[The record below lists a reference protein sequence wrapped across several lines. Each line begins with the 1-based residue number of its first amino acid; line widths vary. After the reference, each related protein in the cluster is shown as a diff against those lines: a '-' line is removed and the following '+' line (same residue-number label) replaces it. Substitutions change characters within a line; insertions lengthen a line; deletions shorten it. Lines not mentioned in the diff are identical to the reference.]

1 MRQPRL
7 LQGLP
12 PEEHRKL
19 IERAKRRTYSAGE
32 VVYQEGDPA
41 DAVFVVVRGRLAA
54 MVTSADG
61 REQTFAIVGQ
71 DQVFG
76 ELALLPGSGHR
87 GSTVR
92 ALEQS
97 ETLAIH
103 KRDFELLRQ
112 RHRAMSD
119 LLVDLLALR
128 VRELSAQ
135 LEEALY
141 LPVQTRILRRLVEL
155 ARSYADEQGPMVIP
169 LTQEDIAGLAGT
181 ARATVNRILRAER
194 SRGTVSLEKRRI
206 TVLDLDSL
214 MRRARI
220 VRGTVDVRLSPPS

>member
-1 MRQPRL
+1 VRQPRP

-12 PEEHRKL
+12 PDEQRRL
-19 IERAKRRTYSAGE
+19 IERSKRRTYATGE
-32 VVYQEGDPA
+32 VVFQEGDAA
-41 DAVFVVVRGRLAA
+41 DSLFLVVRGRLAA

-61 REQTFAIVGQ
+61 RELTFAIMGE
-71 DQVFG
+71 DEFFG
-76 ELALLPGSGHR
+76 ELALLTSGGHR
-87 GSTVR
+87 TATVR
-92 ALEQS
+92 ALEPA

-103 KRDFELLRQ
+103 RRDFEHLRQ
-112 RHRAMSD
+112 RHRAVSE
-119 LLVDLLALR
+119 LLVEILGDRLLA
-128 VRELSAQ
+128 VSTQ

-155 ARSYADEQGPMVIP
+155 ARNYGHDDGPTVIP

-194 SRGTVSLEKRRI
+194 NRGTVSLEKRRI

-214 MRRARI
+214 ARRARI
-220 VRGTVDVRLSPPS
+220 VRGTVDVRLG

>member
-12 PEEHRKL
+12 PDEHRKL
-19 IERAKRRTYSAGE
+19 IERAKRRTYAAGE
-32 VVYQEGDPA
+32 LVFQEGDPA
-41 DAVFVVVRGRLAA
+41 DSLFLVVRGRLAA

-61 REQTFAIVGQ
+61 RELTFAIVGE
-71 DQVFG
+71 DEVFG
-76 ELALLPGSGHR
+76 ELALLTGSGHR
-87 GSTVR
+87 TATVR
-92 ALEQS
+92 ALETA

-103 KRDFELLRQ
+103 RRDFEHLRQ
-112 RHRAMSD
+112 RHRAVSE
-119 LLVDLLALR
+119 LLVDILGQR
-128 VRELSAQ
+128 VVKLSVA
-135 LEEALY
+135 LEEAMY

-155 ARSYADEQGPMVIP
+155 ARSYGHGEEPTVIP

-194 SRGTVSLEKRRI
+194 NRGTVSLEKRRI

-214 MRRARI
+214 SRRARM
-220 VRGTVDVRLSPPS
+220 VRGTVDVRLG

>member
-1 MRQPRL
+1 VREPRL

-19 IERAKRRTYSAGE
+19 VERAKRRTYAAGE
-32 VVYQEGDPA
+32 LVFQEGDPA
-41 DAVFVVVRGRLAA
+41 DWLFMVERGRLAA

-61 REQTFAIVGQ
+61 REMTFAIVGE
-71 DQVFG
+71 DEVFG
-76 ELALLPGSGHR
+76 ELALLTGSGHR
-87 GSTVR
+87 AATVR
-92 ALEQS
+92 ALEPT

-103 KRDFELLRQ
+103 RRDFEHLRQ
-112 RHRAMSD
+112 RHRAVSD
-119 LLVDLLALR
+119 LLIDILAQR
-128 VRELSAQ
+128 VLKLSAQ

-155 ARSYADEQGPMVIP
+155 ARSYGQGQGPTVIP

-194 SRGTVSLEKRRI
+194 NRGTVSLEKRRI
-206 TVLDLDSL
+206 TVLDLESL
-214 MRRARI
+214 VRRARM
-220 VRGTVDVRLSPPS
+220 VRGTVDMRLG

>member
-1 MRQPRL
+1 VRQPRL

-12 PEEHRKL
+12 PDELRKL
-19 IERAKRRTYSAGE
+19 IERAKRRTYAAGE

-41 DAVFVVVRGRLAA
+41 DSLFLVLRGRLAA

-61 REQTFAIVGQ
+61 REQTFAIVGE
-71 DQVFG
+71 DQVVG

-87 GSTVR
+87 NATVR
-92 ALEQS
+92 ALEPT

-103 KRDFELLRQ
+103 RRDFEHLRQ
-112 RHRAMSD
+112 RNRAVSD
-119 LLVDLLALR
+119 LLLDILAVR

-155 ARSYADEQGPMVIP
+155 ARSYGEGNGATVIP

-194 SRGTVSLEKRRI
+194 NRGTVSLEKRRI

-214 MRRARI
+214 SRRARI
-220 VRGTVDVRLSPPS
+220 VRGTVDVRL